1 MKALYDFLTSKGQML
16 ALFLAILCIAIVMI
30 SIFTDISGQGYDVG
44 TDLVS
49 ILKDPDSTQEFN
61 FFNAA
66 IYIPQALIIVTALAM
81 VVFGVIALI
90 SDPKGSMKFFVSGVI
105 ILVLFFLFYSMS
117 ESETTGKIF
126 SLLQK
131 NNIGDGTS
139 KFISGGIKTSIL
151 MIGFS
156 VVAAIAGEVY
166 NFFI

>member
-1 MKALYDFLTSKGQML
+1 MKALYDFLTSKGQLL
-16 ALFLAILCIAIVMI
+16 ALVLALVCIAIAMI
-30 SIFTDISGQGYDVG
+30 SIFAGIGSAGYDVG

-49 ILKDPDSTQEFN
+49 ILKDPDSTEQFN

-66 IYIPQALIIVTALAM
+66 IRIPQVLIVLTALAM
-81 VVFGVIALI
+81 IGFGVMALV
-90 SDPKGSMKFFVSGVI
+90 SDPKGSMKFIVSTVVI
-105 ILVLFFLFYSMS
+105 LLLFFVFYSIS

-151 MIGFS
+151 MIGLS
-156 VVAAIAGEVY
+156 VVSAIGGELY
-166 NFFI
+166 NFFK

>member
-1 MKALYDFLTSKGQML
+1 MKALYDFLTSKGQMI
-16 ALFLAILCIAIVMI
+16 ALLLAIVCIAIVMI
-30 SIFTDISGQGYDVG
+30 SIFTGISGQGYDVG

-66 IYIPQALIIVTALAM
+66 IIIPRALIILTALIM

-90 SDPKGSMKFFVSGVI
+90 SDPKGSMKFIVSTVVI
-105 ILVLFFLFYSMS
+105 LLLFFVFYSIS

-139 KFISGGIKTSIL
+139 KFISGGIKTSLL
-151 MIGFS
+151 MIGLS
-156 VVAAIAGEVY
+156 VVSAIGGELY
-166 NFFI
+166 NFFK